1 MEYRFTTSHLTPEQA
16 CVDTLLAALDWG
28 DARAQRVHHLAKD
41 VMAHLRATK
50 GGATEIETFL
60 QHYPLT
66 SPEGL
71 ALMSLAEAVLRVP
84 DSDTADR
91 LIAEKMAAGNWQQKG
106 NESPF
111 FKAAGIGLGLAQ
123 KTLGSF
129 MGGLAKP
136 VIRKAVMETIRGL
149 GKQFVIGATIDDA
162 LNAAQKERASGYRVS
177 FDMLGEGARTQ
188 GDAARYF
195 AAYRHAILEVGRQQ
209 PQGGELQTRHG
220 ISVKLSALHPRYQWT
235 QRATCVDEIAA
246 LLLDLC
252 KFAKQQNITLTVDAE
267 ESDRLEMSLDILSQ
281 VSCDESLKGWNGL
294 GLAIQAYDKR
304 CFALID
310 DVVEMAR
317 RDGRILQVR
326 LVKGAYWDG
335 EIKRAQM
342 AGWPHYAVFTRKHHT
357 DLSYLACAQ
366 KLLARRD
373 VLYPMFATHNAV
385 TVAAILDMAGGTRGF
400 EFQRL
405 FGMGKILGDWI
416 NAQKLA
422 QVTIYG
428 PVGSYGDLLPYLVRR
443 MLENGANTSFVARI
457 RDAGTSVET
466 LLCDPV
472 LTTRQSTQQ
481 RGESLPIPPQIYGSA
496 RLNSAGYDLSLIK
509 TYRDF
514 VATFRAPD
522 IILPVL
528 PDIDA
533 VFARAQTGF
542 QFLRQTTA
550 DTRATWLETL
560 ANLMETRNG
569 ELIALLQ
576 SEGKKTLADAIAEV
590 REAVDFC
597 RYYAAEGRSHFS
609 ESGTELLGPTGES
622 NHLRLMGRGVFVCI
636 SPWNFPLAIF
646 MGQVSAALM
655 AGNSV
660 LAKPAEQTPRLAAYA
675 VQLMY
680 QSGVPQDAVI
690 LCGGDG
696 RTGAA
701 LVNHPSVAGVAFT
714 GSTEVAR
721 HINRA
726 LAVKDG
732 PIVPLIAE
740 TGGQNAMIVDSTA
753 LPEQVV
759 DDVIFSAFGSAGQRC
774 SALRVLY
781 LQDDIA
787 GRIIDLLQ
795 GAMALLK
802 VGMPQDIA
810 TDVGPIIDVEARDKL
825 IAHKNYLD
833 SFAKKIAEAPLDGGL
848 EDTFFAPIAY
858 EIDSLN
864 RLNAEVFGPVLH
876 IIRYAADELD
886 DVVAAINRT
895 GFGLTFGLH
904 SRLEGDFTNVAH
916 KTTAGNIYINRSMI
930 GATVGVQPFGG
941 QGLSGTGPKAGGPH
955 YLPRFATEQVVS
967 INTTATGGNIE
978 LLTKASS

>member
-1 MEYRFTTSHLTPEQA
+1 MDFRFTKSHLAPEQT
-16 CVDTLLAALDWG
+16 CVEILLTALDWD
-28 DARAQRVHHLAKD
+28 DARAQRVNVLAKD
-41 VMAHLRATK
+41 IITHLRATK
-50 GGATEIETFL
+50 GGTTEIETFL

-71 ALMSLAEAVLRVP
+71 SLMSLAEAVLRVP

-91 LIAEKMAAGNWQQKG
+91 LIAEKMAAGNWQQ
-106 NESPF
+106 NDHESPF
-111 FKAAGIGLGLAQ
+111 FKAAGIGLNLAQ

-129 MGGLAKP
+129 VGGLAKP

-162 LNAAQKERASGYRVS
+162 LSAAKKERADGYRVS
-177 FDMLGEGARTQ
+177 FDMLGEGARTRE
-188 GDAARYF
+188 DAARYF
-195 AAYRHAILEVGRQQ
+195 AAYRHAILEVGKQ
-209 PQGGELQTRHG
+209 PQNGELQTRHG
-220 ISVKLSALHPRYQWT
+220 ISVKLSALHPRYHWT
-235 QRATCVDEIAA
+235 QRATCVVEIAA
-246 LLLDLC
+246 LLLELC
-252 KFAKQQNITLTVDAE
+252 KLAKEQNITLTVDAE
-267 ESDRLEMSLDILSQ
+267 ESDRLEMSMEILSL
-281 VSCDESLKGWNGL
+281 VSSDVALKGWNGL
-294 GLAIQAYDKR
+294 GLAVQAYDKR

-310 DVVEMAR
+310 DVVDMAR
-317 RDGRILQVR
+317 RDGRMMQVR

-335 EIKRAQM
+335 EIKRAQI
-342 AGWPHYAVFTRKHHT
+342 AGWPRYAVFTRKHHT

-373 VLYPMFATHNAV
+373 VLYPMFATHNAA
-385 TVAAILDMAGGTRGF
+385 TVAAITDMAAGRDGF

-405 FGMGKILGDWI
+405 FGMGKILGDWVC
-416 NAQKLA
+416 AKKLA

-443 MLENGANTSFVARI
+443 MLENGANTSFVAHI
-457 RDAGTSVET
+457 RDTETSIDT
-466 LLCDPV
+466 LVRDPV
-472 LTTRQSTQQ
+472 LAA
-481 RGESLPIPPQIYGSA
+481 RGAVAARTESLPLPSHIYGTT
-496 RLNSAGYDLSLIK
+496 RLNAAGHDLSLVQS
-509 TYRDF
+509 YRDF
-514 VATFRAPD
+514 AATLQAPR
-522 IILPVL
+522 ISLPAL

-533 VFARAQTGF
+533 VFGMAQSGF
-542 QFLRQTTA
+542 QNLRTTTA
-550 DTRATWLETL
+550 DTRAKWLEKL
-560 ANLMETRNG
+560 AALMESRSG
-569 ELIALLQ
+569 ALIALLQ
-576 SEGKKTLADAIAEV
+576 TEGKKTLADAIAEV

-597 RYYAAEGRSHFS
+597 RYYAAEGRKHFDM
-609 ESGTELLGPTGES
+609 GGVPLTGPTGES

-636 SPWNFPLAIF
+636 APWNFPLAIF
-646 MGQVSAALM
+646 LGQVTAALM

-660 LAKPAEQTPRLAAYA
+660 LAKPAEQTPRIAAYA
-675 VQLMY
+675 VALMHEV
-680 QSGVPQDAVI
+680 GMPKDAVI
-690 LCGGDG
+690 LCCGGG
-696 RTGAA
+696 CIGAA
-701 LVNHPSVAGVAFT
+701 LVAHPLVAGVAFT

-726 LAVKDG
+726 LAAKDG

-759 DDVIFSAFGSAGQRC
+759 DDVILSAFGSAGQRC

-781 LQDDIA
+781 VQDDIA
-787 GRIIDLLQ
+787 DRVIDLLH

-802 VGMPQDIA
+802 VGNPQDST
-810 TDVGPIIDVEARDKL
+810 TDVGPIIDAEARDKL
-825 IAHKNYLD
+825 IAHKNYLG
-833 SFAKKIAEAPLDGGL
+833 SFAKKIAEAPLDSGL
-848 EDTFFAPIAY
+848 PDTFFAPIAY
-858 EIDSLN
+858 EIDSLD
-864 RLNAEVFGPVLH
+864 RLKGEVFGPVLH
-876 IIRYAADELD
+876 VIRYAADKRD

-904 SRLEGDFTNVAH
+904 SRLESSFTPMAD
-916 KTTAGNIYINRSMI
+916 KIAAGNIYINRSMI